1 MKCNVERMIEAL
13 IASEVAAQRK
23 ADEDRASATRRA
35 TYVVT
40 VSRGYGSLGKKIGQA
55 LADKLGVRCCD
66 RTILQEVA
74 RRADVD
80 TRLVEALDE
89 RIRHI
94 KGDWWQSLFSEKTY
108 LQERYLKHLVKVI
121 LNISEKGGVI
131 IGRGAHL
138 ILGPARCF
146 RVRITGTPEIC
157 AARIAERKAIDLDA
171 ARKRVVRVNGERA
184 EYIRR
189 LYDVDIGDDSHYDLA
204 INTDRFDIKQSLMLI
219 LHGMQLAGYEL
230 TPALRKA
237 ACA

>member
-13 IASEVAAQRK
+13 IASEVAAERK
-23 ADEDRASATRRA
+23 AAEDRAKAERRA

-40 VSRGYGSLGKKIGQA
+40 ISRGYGSLGKQVGQA

-66 RTILQEVA
+66 RIILQEVA

-94 KGDWWQSLFSEKTY
+94 KGDWWKYLFSEKTY
-108 LQERYLKHLVKVI
+108 VQERYLKHLVKVI

-146 RVRITGTPEIC
+146 RVRITGTPEKC
-157 AARIAERKAIDLDA
+157 AARIAEREEIDLEA
-171 ARKRVVRVNGERA
+171 ASRRITQVNKERA

-189 LYDVDIGDDSHYDLA
+189 LYNVEIGDDSHYDIVL
-204 INTDRFDIKQSLMLI
+204 NTDRFNIKQCLALI
-219 LHGMQLAGYEL
+219 LHGMQLAGYKL
-230 TPALRKA
+230 TPELGQA
-237 ACA
+237 ASA